1 MVCIYIYADQRKK
14 MCVQGIQ
21 DSKIGHGQTVKWWIG
36 RLGLKLL
43 GPAVHLWHPSAK
55 QDLNRY
61 KSDMR

>member
-1 MVCIYIYADQRKK
+1 